1 MNELLDLTHDY
12 SKPKQE
18 NYSDSLDHSACSVL
32 ISAQLCHSQKKGRR
46 CESLLVFFS
55 ILFPDRLYVC
65 FCFFFLILGLGS
77 IYYFKTKDNA
87 HISQS
92 DNQ

>member
-55 ILFPDRLYVC
+55 ILFPDRLYV
-65 FCFFFLILGLGS
+65 FFFFNSRFRLNLLLQDKRQCPYFS
-77 IYYFKTKDNA
+77 IR
-87 HISQS
+87 
-92 DNQ
+92 

>member
-12 SKPKQE
+12 SKPEQE

-32 ISAQLCHSQKKGRR
+32 IFAQLCHSQKKGRR

-65 FCFFFLILGLGS
+65 FFFF
-77 IYYFKTKDNA
+77 F
-87 HISQS
+87 
-92 DNQ
+92 

>member
-12 SKPKQE
+12 SKSEQE

-32 ISAQLCHSQKKGRR
+32 IFAQLCHSQKKGRR

-55 ILFPDRLYVC
+55 ILFPDRLYV
-65 FCFFFLILGLGS
+65 FFFFFLILGLGS
-77 IYYFKTKDNA
+77 IYYLKTKDNA

-92 DNQ
+92 HNQ

>member
-1 MNELLDLTHDY
+1 MNDLLDLTHDY

-46 CESLLVFFS
+46 CDSSLIFFF
-55 ILFPDRLYVC
+55 ILFPDRLC
-65 FCFFFLILGLGS
+65 LFFYSRFRLNVLLQDKRQCP
-77 IYYFKTKDNA
+77 YFP
-87 HISQS
+87 IR
-92 DNQ
+92 

>member
-12 SKPKQE
+12 SKPERE

-32 ISAQLCHSQKKGRR
+32 IFAQLCHSQKKGRR

-55 ILFPDRLYVC
+55 ILFPYRLYV
-65 FCFFFLILGLGS
+65 FFFFFLILGLGS

-92 DNQ
+92 HNQ

>member
-12 SKPKQE
+12 STPKQE

-55 ILFPDRLYVC
+55 ILFPDRLYV
-65 FCFFFLILGLGS
+65 FFFFNSRFRLNLLLQDKRQCPYFS
-77 IYYFKTKDNA
+77 IR
-87 HISQS
+87 
-92 DNQ
+92 